1 MKKLLSPIIM
11 ILISILFIAVIPT
24 EAEGAIYED
33 TVRLH
38 ILANSDNEEDQSLKL
53 KIRDAV
59 LLKYGKEL
67 SYFECAEEAKN
78 EIEKLLS
85 EIENFVEKEIIKNGY
100 EYDASVTIS
109 TEWYDTRVYENFTLP
124 SGYYS
129 SLEIIIGNGEGQNWW
144 CVMFPPMCLDAST
157 EKVNYSDEEKSLI
170 KKDYTVKLP
179 VVNHLLVVRRNAR
192 PYCELIP

>member
-1 MKKLLSPIIM
+1 MKKLLSPITM
-11 ILISILFIAVIPT
+11 ILISVLFIAVIPT

-129 SLEIIIGNGEGQNWW
+129 SLEIIIGSGEGQNWW
-144 CVMFPPMCLDAST
+144 CVMFPPMCLDVST
-157 EKVNYSDEEKSLI
+157 TTVNYSDEEKALI
-170 KKDYTVKLP
+170 KKDYTVKFKIL
-179 VVNHLLVVRRNAR
+179 
-192 PYCELIP
+192 ELISEFGR